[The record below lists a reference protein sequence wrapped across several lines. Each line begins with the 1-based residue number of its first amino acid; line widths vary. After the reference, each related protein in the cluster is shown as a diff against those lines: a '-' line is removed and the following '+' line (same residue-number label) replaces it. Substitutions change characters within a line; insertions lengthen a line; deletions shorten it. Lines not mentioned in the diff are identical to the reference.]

1 MLYLGFAIGLA
12 LLLMRRL
19 RTAFR
24 AMLASAV
31 RLIPFLA

>member
-19 RTAFR
+19 RTAFG
-24 AMLASAV
+24 ATLASAG
-31 RLIPFLA
+31 RLIALIA